1 MNFRACFA
9 NHLGACHLGES
20 HRTCY
25 LLDFIFILL
34 RVFGLY
40 DFLFGF
46 FLAVRGSSFVV
57 MFEFGVGFDII
68 FDDFDESFLEERVVV
83 FDPGG

>member
-1 MNFRACFA
+1 M
-9 NHLGACHLGES
+9 
-20 HRTCY
+20 
-25 LLDFIFILL
+25 
-34 RVFGLY
+34 FGLY

-68 FDDFDESFLEERVVV
+68 FDNFDESFLEERVVV